1 MLRPNGTQDRSSAAV
16 VVGGFYTV
24 ILSQGRGGH
33 LQVELSGLKLRC
45 RHPTPSFS
53 SPNGTGTRVKILKKR
68 LVYFIIFSRVV
79 CTRYV
84 IYIKSKKILET
95 SYLNFPLSLF
105 WYRDL

>member
-24 ILSQGRGGH
+24 ILSHKDAARAFAG
-33 LQVELSGLKLRC
+33 ELSGLKLRC
-45 RHPTPSFS
+45 RHPSVSPSER
-53 SPNGTGTRVKILKKR
+53 NRTETMMN
-68 LVYFIIFSRVV
+68 FSRVV

>member
-1 MLRPNGTQDRSSAAV
+1 M

-45 RHPTPSFS
+45 RHPFIQPSER
-53 SPNGTGTRVKILKKR
+53 NRTETMMN
-68 LVYFIIFSRVV
+68 FSRVV